1 MLLHTDDGMIHATLE
16 DDYSHKEL
24 WQVPIVTSQPTSS
37 LTFLLQQVPHSVS
50 MLIYTPDCYPSLR
63 THAYCLGNVVAFSC
77 EAFQDDTL
85 LFVIME
91 PAHKPDFI
99 RCIGYESSIMRLQHQ
114 YDILITYLYKTES
127 KLWGIAIDTLLFT
140 SEYSLEHTE
149 LNPSTFDGQVNGH
162 LITGQTFSHLVM
174 FRRGCHAVL
183 YKLLEKNI
191 PFFITTKDRGF
202 VLQLIHLGN
211 MCNWLHKGEEPL
223 GQVYIS
229 PSNLRC
235 VRYFSNSYKPKF
247 LDPSYVI
254 EPYISI
260 IDDQPTTWKETDRWA
275 ITQIPS
281 FIDHHVSLIDVV
293 KI

>member
-1 MLLHTDDGMIHATLE
+1 
-16 DDYSHKEL
+16 
-24 WQVPIVTSQPTSS
+24 
-37 LTFLLQQVPHSVS
+37 
-50 MLIYTPDCYPSLR
+50 
-63 THAYCLGNVVAFSC
+63 
-77 EAFQDDTL
+77 
-85 LFVIME
+85 
-91 PAHKPDFI
+91 
-99 RCIGYESSIMRLQHQ
+99 
-114 YDILITYLYKTES
+114 
-127 KLWGIAIDTLLFT
+127 
-140 SEYSLEHTE
+140 
-149 LNPSTFDGQVNGH
+149 
-162 LITGQTFSHLVM
+162 M
-174 FRRGCHAVL
+174 FRRGCHAFL
-183 YKLLEKNI
+183 HKLIEKNV

-229 PSNLRC
+229 PFNVRC
-235 VRYFSNSYKPKF
+235 VRYFSNSYKPKSISLFLPTF

-281 FIDHHVSLIDVV
+281 FIDHHVSLVDIIDLV